1 MFAWCQRSRNFISDL
16 IEMTVHRNH
25 KSKIP
30 SFLIEKM
37 VKLLDFLFK
46 TPGEHKRLV
55 GVKRSAD

>member
-1 MFAWCQRSRNFISDL
+1 
-16 IEMTVHRNH
+16 MTIHRNL

-30 SFLIEKM
+30 YFLIEKM
-37 VKLLDFLFK
+37 VKLLDFLFQ